1 MLRSVRTVNCSCVH
15 CCILVV
21 DKTFDIEEKSPM
33 VSHSIA
39 SIGISYG
46 HSRYHF
52 FILTRIHINTENV
65 SKLFILYKVNKL
77 KINAS
82 YRSCQ
87 AKCLPVEVR
96 PL

>member
-1 MLRSVRTVNCSCVH
+1 
-15 CCILVV
+15 
-21 DKTFDIEEKSPM
+21 M

-46 HSRYHF
+46 HSRSHF